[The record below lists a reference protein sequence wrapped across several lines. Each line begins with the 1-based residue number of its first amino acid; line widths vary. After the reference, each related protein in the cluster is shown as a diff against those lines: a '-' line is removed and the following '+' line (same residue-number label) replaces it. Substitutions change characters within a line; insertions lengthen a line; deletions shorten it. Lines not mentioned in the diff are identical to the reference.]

1 MIDLRR
7 VIKLGKISEENTR
20 YVTTLPKTLKQDLEQ
35 IAAKDNRSLNNL
47 IVKVLKDFASTRK
60 KS

>member
-1 MIDLRR
+1 M
-7 VIKLGKISEENTR
+7 GKISEENTR